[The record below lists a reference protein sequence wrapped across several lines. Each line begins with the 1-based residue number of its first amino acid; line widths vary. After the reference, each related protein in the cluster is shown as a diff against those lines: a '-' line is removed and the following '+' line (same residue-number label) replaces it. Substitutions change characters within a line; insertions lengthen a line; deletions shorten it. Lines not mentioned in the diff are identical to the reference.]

1 MYTSEIKRTNYLKIM
16 RNYLIISALVGVF
29 SAAYE
34 CFSHEVYSLTMIL
47 AFSPSLFLG
56 AAPAALLHLLG
67 DEVSS
72 AGRRI
77 FRLGTACLT
86 VGMIF
91 NGVIEIYGTDS
102 PLTKYYFI
110 AASALFVTGFSL
122 ILIKCFSRSE
132 N

>member
-1 MYTSEIKRTNYLKIM
+1 M
-16 RNYLIISALVGVF
+16 RNYLIVSALVGIF
-29 SAAYE
+29 SAVYE
-34 CFSHEVYSLTMIL
+34 YFSHGVYSLTMIL
-47 AFSPSLFLG
+47 AFAPPLFLG

-67 DEVSS
+67 DEVSRP
-72 AGRRI
+72 GRSV

-91 NGVIEIYGTDS
+91 NGVIEIYGSDS

-110 AASALFVTGFSL
+110 AAAALFVTGFAL
-122 ILIKCFSRSE
+122 IMIKCFRRSE

>member
-1 MYTSEIKRTNYLKIM
+1 M
-16 RNYLIISALVGVF
+16 RNYLIVSAIVGAF
-29 SAAYE
+29 SAVYE
-34 CFSHEVYSLTMIL
+34 YFSHEVYSMTMIL
-47 AFSPSLFLG
+47 AFAPTLFLG
-56 AAPAALLHLLG
+56 AAPAVLLHLLD

-86 VGMIF
+86 AGMIF

-110 AASALFVTGFSL
+110 AAAALFVIGFAL
-122 ILIKCFSRSE
+122 ILIKCFSRDKKNSH
-132 N
+132 